1 MSLGRVSPR
10 PVSSAWHQQKG
21 QVPGEALTRV
31 PEAPDVPRGHP
42 PVAGARRGAGPQ
54 GRGWCAPRLW
64 AAAAPHR
71 FASVVISLHL
81 EMRQSL
87 PRTCP
92 ATAGG
97 GYGFGPQVTGG
108 ENVLKLY
115 VRSVLCTCDF
125 YSFLSF
131 YPLPKTLLINGIRL
145 KHLKIAMC
153 VSQKQSNSYF
163 IIS

>member
-21 QVPGEALTRV
+21 QVRGEALTRV
-31 PEAPDVPRGHP
+31 PEAPDVPRSHP

-64 AAAAPHR
+64 AAAAPHC

-87 PRTCP
+87 PRTCL
-92 ATAGG
+92 ATGWRRLRLWSPG
-97 GYGFGPQVTGG
+97 HWRGKRTKVVCQERP
-108 ENVLKLY
+108 LY
-115 VRSVLCTCDF
+115 VRLLLLPVL
-125 YSFLSF
+125 
-131 YPLPKTLLINGIRL
+131 LPP
-145 KHLKIAMC
+145 
-153 VSQKQSNSYF
+153 S
-163 IIS
+163 

>member
-1 MSLGRVSPR
+1 MPR
-10 PVSSAWHQQKG
+10 
-21 QVPGEALTRV
+21 
-31 PEAPDVPRGHP
+31 
-42 PVAGARRGAGPQ
+42 
-54 GRGWCAPRLW
+54 
-64 AAAAPHR
+64 
-71 FASVVISLHL
+71 
-81 EMRQSL
+81 
-87 PRTCP
+87 
-92 ATAGG
+92 AGG

-153 VSQKQSNSYF
+153 VSQKRSNTYFIFSWEWAKENRPQRRSGWFWEWPGGGSRELSPRPGLTGGVLDRACPEGGLSGSNSQGA
-163 IIS
+163 S